1 MPADMHTPDPCRIQT
16 VENAV
21 SRLRGHAARRIQ
33 RAFAMARQIE
43 GKDFAICIDEVG
55 DRLPGSTGA
64 ANAVQENERKRVRP
78 SLRLSLTGSM
88 PLVIQ
93 PALGTGYCTRHG
105 P

>member
-1 MPADMHTPDPCRIQT
+1 MHAPDACRIQT
-16 VENAV
+16 VENPV
-21 SRLRGHAARRIQ
+21 CRLRGHTARHIE

-43 GKDFAICIDEVG
+43 GQDFAIRIDKAG

-88 PLVIQ
+88 PLVVQ
-93 PALGTGYCTRHG
+93 PALGLRNR